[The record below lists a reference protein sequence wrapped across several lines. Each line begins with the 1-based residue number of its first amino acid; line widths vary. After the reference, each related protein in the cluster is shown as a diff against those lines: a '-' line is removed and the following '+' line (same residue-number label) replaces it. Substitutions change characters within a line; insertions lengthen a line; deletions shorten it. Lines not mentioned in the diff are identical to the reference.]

1 VTYIEPVSDDAAPPE
16 AAALLDADRAASG
29 FVHNYTRLFAHRPAV
44 YAAWAQLN
52 GSIKAGMDLRRY
64 ELATVAAARQLR
76 SSYCTL
82 AHGQVLAQRFMT
94 PQEVRDL
101 VTGESTA
108 AVDELETA
116 VMAFAAKVAADA
128 ASVTRADV
136 EHLVSLGAAET
147 DVLDVALAA
156 AARCFFSSVLEA
168 MGAEPDAAFAAELA
182 PDVAAALTVGR
193 PIEGTQPIE
202 GTP

>member
-1 VTYIEPVSDDAAPPE
+1 VPDDGLVTYIEPVSDDAAGPE
-16 AAALLDADRAASG
+16 AAALLEADRAGAG
-29 FVHNYTRLFAHRPAV
+29 YVHNYSRLFAHRPAV

-52 GSIKAGMDLRRY
+52 GAIKGGMDLRRY
-64 ELATVAAARQLR
+64 ELATLAAARQLR

-82 AHGQVLAQRFMT
+82 AHGQVLAQRFMA

-108 AVDELETA
+108 AVDELDTA
-116 VMAFAAKVAADA
+116 VMALAAKVAADA

-136 EHLVSLGAAET
+136 DHLVGLGASET
-147 DVLDVALAA
+147 DVLDVVLAA

-168 MGAEPDAAFAAELA
+168 LGAEPDAAYARELA

-193 PIEGTQPIE
+193 PIEGTA
-202 GTP
+202 